1 MEYESDQAE
10 APVLESGAK
19 PDAKDGLKTLPMPER
34 QAKLMTT
41 EESR

>member
-1 MEYESDQAE
+1 MEHESDQAE
-10 APVLESGAK
+10 APVLKSGSK
-19 PDAKDGLKTLPMPER
+19 PDAKDDLKTLLMPER